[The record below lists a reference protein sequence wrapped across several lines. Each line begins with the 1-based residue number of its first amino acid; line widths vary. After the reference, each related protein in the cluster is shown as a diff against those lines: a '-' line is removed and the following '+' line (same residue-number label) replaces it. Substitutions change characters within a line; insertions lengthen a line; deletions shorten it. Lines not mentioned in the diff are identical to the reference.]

1 MLDYW
6 SSGDCLKFEVVVT
19 KLIFLV
25 NPLGKFS
32 PLQLYFPAY
41 LALKRVLKAF
51 STHTHTYTQRE
62 RERERHTHTHTHAY
76 I

>member
-1 MLDYW
+1 MLDYL

-51 STHTHTYTQRE
+51 STHTHTYTQRD
-62 RERERHTHTHTHAY
+62 THTHTH
-76 I
+76 ISKI

>member
-1 MLDYW
+1 MLDYL

-62 RERERHTHTHTHAY
+62 RHTHTHAY